1 MRRGDD
7 TFLDERGAMYKHTSA
22 DNVLPTTAV
31 GAAAVNIWQW
41 HGILGRL
48 LRVNHPG

>member
-1 MRRGDD
+1 
-7 TFLDERGAMYKHTSA
+7 MYKHTSA
-22 DNVLPTTAV
+22 ENVLPTTAV

-48 LRVNHPG
+48 LRVNHAE